1 MATTIPEAI
10 RRQVNAASA
19 LIRQVFEENLVAI
32 HLYGSA
38 VESGLKPQSDIDLL
52 VTIREPMDARL
63 RETVMRELLT
73 ISAPP
78 GTSERYR
85 ALEVTVVLFSQ
96 IVPWRFPPVRE
107 MQFGE
112 WLRDDI
118 GASVFEPA
126 LADPDLA
133 ILLTQARRA
142 SVPLFG
148 EPADILFNAIPAND
162 VLETFRHTLEQ
173 WQKPADVEGDER
185 NIMLALARIWYSVV
199 TGDIVAKDEAASWL
213 MPQLPVEH
221 AGTLQAAC
229 SEYLGLTKT
238 NWAESM
244 PSVQRFVFYAKK
256 EITDLLE

>member
-1 MATTIPEAI
+1 MATLIPDAI

-19 LIRQVFEENLVAI
+19 LIRQLFEENLVAI

-38 VESGLKPQSDIDLL
+38 VDSGLKPLSDIDLL

-78 GTSERYR
+78 GASERYR
-85 ALEVTVVLFSQ
+85 ALEVTVVVYSL
-96 IVPWRFPPVRE
+96 IVPWQFPPVRE

-112 WLRDDI
+112 WLREEI
-118 GASVFEPA
+118 GAGVFEPA
-126 LADPDLA
+126 LADADLA

-148 EPADILFNAIPAND
+148 EPADIFFNAIPAND
-162 VLETFRHTLEQ
+162 VLKTFRHTLEQ
-173 WQKPADVEGDER
+173 WQEPADLEGDER
-185 NIMLALARIWYSVV
+185 NIILALARIWYSVV

-213 MPQLPVEH
+213 MPKLPVEH
-221 AGTLQAAC
+221 ADTLQAAC
-229 SEYLGLTKT
+229 AEYLGVAKT

-244 PSVQRFVFYAKK
+244 PSVQRFVWHAKK
-256 EITDLLE
+256 QITDLLE

>member
-1 MATTIPEAI
+1 MATPIPDAI

-19 LIRQVFEENLVAI
+19 LIRQLFEENLVAI

-38 VESGLKPQSDIDLL
+38 VDSGLKPLSDIDLL

-78 GTSERYR
+78 GASERYR
-85 ALEVTVVLFSQ
+85 ALEVTVVVYSL
-96 IVPWRFPPVRE
+96 IVPWQFPPVRE

-112 WLRDDI
+112 WLREEI
-118 GASVFEPA
+118 GAGVFEPA
-126 LADPDLA
+126 LADADLA

-148 EPADILFNAIPAND
+148 EPADIFFNAIPAND
-162 VLETFRHTLEQ
+162 VLKTFRHTLEQ
-173 WQKPADVEGDER
+173 WQEPADLEGDER
-185 NIMLALARIWYSVV
+185 NIILALARIWYSVV
-199 TGDIVAKDEAASWL
+199 NGDIVAKDEAASWL
-213 MPQLPVEH
+213 MPKLPVEH
-221 AGTLQAAC
+221 ADTLQAAC
-229 SEYLGLTKT
+229 AEYLGVAKT

-244 PSVQRFVFYAKK
+244 PSVQRFVWYAKK
-256 EITDLLE
+256 QITDLLE

>member
-1 MATTIPEAI
+1 MATPIPDAI
-10 RRQVNAASA
+10 RRQMNAASA
-19 LIRQVFEENLVAI
+19 LIRQLFEENLVAI

-38 VESGLKPQSDIDLL
+38 VDSGLKPLSDIDLL

-85 ALEVTVVLFSQ
+85 ALEVTVVVYSL
-96 IVPWRFPPVRE
+96 IVPWQFPPVRE

-112 WLRDDI
+112 WLREEI
-118 GASVFEPA
+118 GAGVFEPA
-126 LADPDLA
+126 LADADLA

-142 SVPLFG
+142 SVPLLG
-148 EPADILFNAIPAND
+148 EPADIFFNAIPAND
-162 VLETFRHTLEQ
+162 VLKTFRHTLEQ
-173 WQKPADVEGDER
+173 WQEPADLEGDER
-185 NIMLALARIWYSVV
+185 NIILALARIWYSVV

-213 MPQLPVEH
+213 MPKLPVEH
-221 AGTLQAAC
+221 ADTLQAAC
-229 SEYLGLTKT
+229 AEYLGVAKT

-244 PSVQRFVFYAKK
+244 PSVQRFVWHAKK
-256 EITDLLE
+256 QITVLLE

>member
-1 MATTIPEAI
+1 MATPIPDAI

-19 LIRQVFEENLVAI
+19 LIRQLFEENLVAI

-38 VESGLKPQSDIDLL
+38 VDSGLKPLSDIDLL

-85 ALEVTVVLFSQ
+85 ALEVTVVVYSL
-96 IVPWRFPPVRE
+96 IVPWQFPPVRE

-112 WLRDDI
+112 WLREEI
-118 GASVFEPA
+118 GAGVFEPA
-126 LADPDLA
+126 LADADLA

-148 EPADILFNAIPAND
+148 DPADIFFNAIPAND
-162 VLETFRHTLEQ
+162 LLKTFRHTLEQ
-173 WQKPADVEGDER
+173 WQEPADLEGDER
-185 NIMLALARIWYSVV
+185 NIILALARIWYSVV

-213 MPQLPVEH
+213 MPKLPVEH
-221 AGTLQAAC
+221 ADTLQAAC
-229 SEYLGLTKT
+229 AEYLGVAKT

-244 PSVQRFVFYAKK
+244 PSVQRFVWHAKK
-256 EITDLLE
+256 QITDLLE

>member
-1 MATTIPEAI
+1 MATPIPDAI

-19 LIRQVFEENLVAI
+19 LIRQLFEENLVAI

-38 VESGLKPQSDIDLL
+38 VDSGLKPLSDIDLL

-78 GTSERYR
+78 GASERYR
-85 ALEVTVVLFSQ
+85 ALEVTVVVYSL
-96 IVPWRFPPVRE
+96 IVPWQFPPVRE

-112 WLRDDI
+112 WLREEI
-118 GASVFEPA
+118 GAGVFEPA
-126 LADPDLA
+126 LADADLA

-148 EPADILFNAIPAND
+148 EPADIFFNAIPAND
-162 VLETFRHTLEQ
+162 VLKTFRHTLEQ
-173 WQKPADVEGDER
+173 WQEPADLEGDER
-185 NIMLALARIWYSVV
+185 NIILALARIWYSVV

-213 MPQLPVEH
+213 MPKLPVEH
-221 AGTLQAAC
+221 ADTLQAAC
-229 SEYLGLTKT
+229 AEYLGVAKT

-244 PSVQRFVFYAKK
+244 PSVQRFVWHAKK
-256 EITDLLE
+256 QITDLLE

>member
-1 MATTIPEAI
+1 MATPIPDAI
-10 RRQVNAASA
+10 RRQMNAASA
-19 LIRQVFEENLVAI
+19 LIRQLFEENLVAI

-38 VESGLKPQSDIDLL
+38 VDSGLKPLSDIDLL

-85 ALEVTVVLFSQ
+85 ALEVTVVVYSL
-96 IVPWRFPPVRE
+96 IVPWQFPPVRE

-112 WLRDDI
+112 WLREEI
-118 GASVFEPA
+118 GAGVFEPA
-126 LADPDLA
+126 LADADLA

-142 SVPLFG
+142 SVPLLG
-148 EPADILFNAIPAND
+148 EPADIFFNAIPAND
-162 VLETFRHTLEQ
+162 VLKTFRHTLEQ
-173 WQKPADVEGDER
+173 WQEPADLEGDER
-185 NIMLALARIWYSVV
+185 NIILALARIWYSVV

-213 MPQLPVEH
+213 MPKLPVEH
-221 AGTLQAAC
+221 ADTLQAAC
-229 SEYLGLTKT
+229 AEYLGVAKT

-244 PSVQRFVFYAKK
+244 PSVQRFVWHAKK
-256 EITDLLE
+256 QITDLLE

>member
-1 MATTIPEAI
+1 MATPIPDAI

-19 LIRQVFEENLVAI
+19 LIRQLFEENLVAI

-38 VESGLKPQSDIDLL
+38 VDSGLKPLSDIDLL

-85 ALEVTVVLFSQ
+85 ALEVTVVVYSL
-96 IVPWRFPPVRE
+96 IVPWQFPPVRE

-112 WLRDDI
+112 WLREEI
-118 GASVFEPA
+118 GAGVFEPA
-126 LADPDLA
+126 LADADLA

-148 EPADILFNAIPAND
+148 DPADIFFNAIPAND
-162 VLETFRHTLEQ
+162 VLKTFRHTLEQ
-173 WQKPADVEGDER
+173 WQEPADLEGDEC
-185 NIMLALARIWYSVV
+185 NIILALARIWYSVV

-213 MPQLPVEH
+213 MPKLPVEH
-221 AGTLQAAC
+221 ADTLQAAC
-229 SEYLGLTKT
+229 AEYLGGAKT
-238 NWAESM
+238 NWVESM
-244 PSVQRFVFYAKK
+244 PSVQRFVWYAKK
-256 EITDLLE
+256 QITDLLE

>member
-1 MATTIPEAI
+1 MATTIPDAI

-118 GASVFEPA
+118 GAGVFEPA

-133 ILLTQARRA
+133 ILLTGPGA
-142 SVPLFG
+142 
-148 EPADILFNAIPAND
+148 PAY
-162 VLETFRHTLEQ
+162 R
-173 WQKPADVEGDER
+173 
-185 NIMLALARIWYSVV
+185 YSVNPLIYYS
-199 TGDIVAKDEAASWL
+199 TPFLPMMYWKRFDIPLNCGKNR
-213 MPQLPVEH
+213 Q
-221 AGTLQAAC
+221 
-229 SEYLGLTKT
+229 
-238 NWAESM
+238 
-244 PSVQRFVFYAKK
+244 
-256 EITDLLE
+256 I

>member
-1 MATTIPEAI
+1 MATPIPDAI

-19 LIRQVFEENLVAI
+19 LIRQLFEENLVAI

-38 VESGLKPQSDIDLL
+38 VDSGLKPLSDIDLL

-85 ALEVTVVLFSQ
+85 ALEVTVVVYSL
-96 IVPWRFPPVRE
+96 IVPWQFPPVRE

-112 WLRDDI
+112 WLREEI
-118 GASVFEPA
+118 GAGVFEPA
-126 LADPDLA
+126 LADADLA
-133 ILLTQARRA
+133 ILLTQARGA

-148 EPADILFNAIPAND
+148 EPADIFFNAIPAND
-162 VLETFRHTLEQ
+162 VLKTFRHTLEQ
-173 WQKPADVEGDER
+173 WQEPADLEGDER
-185 NIMLALARIWYSVV
+185 NIILALARIWCSVV

-213 MPQLPVEH
+213 MPKLPVEH
-221 AGTLQAAC
+221 ADTLQAAC
-229 SEYLGLTKT
+229 AEYLGVAKT

-244 PSVQRFVFYAKK
+244 PSVQRFVWHAKK
-256 EITDLLE
+256 QITDLLE